1 MNDENEQKSTLKR
14 NSSNAKKKVPFVN
27 IDFRV
32 RDENNS
38 LVGNKDRSITPNK
51 DLYNYF

>member
-1 MNDENEQKSTLKR
+1 MNDENSQKSSLKR
-14 NSSNAKKKVPFVN
+14 NSSNTKKKVPFVN

-38 LVGNKDRSITPNK
+38 HAANVDRSITPNK
-51 DLYNYF
+51 DLYTYF